1 MDVFKTEFLKSY
13 LAAGLGAMS
22 KRDIDALVISL
33 LDEYGFDDMIP
44 LKNLTNHQMSIKLR
58 TPVSRIKSLRYEAA
72 LKYTGAGEISVKEN
86 LLKII
91 AKSSFDVERGK
102 VSFVIED
109 AFTQQW
115 LQGLLKANNLV
126 VDTSFNSEIVKVDS
140 DGLCD
145 VLAMLFN
152 VDTANEFRANIER
165 LKTKQGKLTFAEAKM
180 EFLKG
185 AANGLGNTATNFS
198 ISALLAL
205 VPG

>member
-1 MDVFKTEFLKSY
+1 MDGFKSKFLKSY

-44 LKNLTNHQMSIKLR
+44 LKNLNNHQMSIKLKA
-58 TPVSRIKSLRYEAA
+58 PVSRIKSLRYEAA
-72 LKYTGAGEISVKEN
+72 LKYTSDGEISVKEN

-91 AKSSFDVERGK
+91 AKSSFDVERNK

-109 AFTQQW
+109 AFTQHW
-115 LQGLLKANNLV
+115 LQGLLKDNNLV
-126 VDTSFNSEIVKVDS
+126 VDTSFNNEIVKVDS
-140 DGLCD
+140 NGLCD

-152 VDTANEFRANIER
+152 ADTASEFRANIEK

-185 AANGLGNTATNFS
+185 AANGLGNTAANFS
-198 ISALLAL
+198 GSTLLAL
-205 VPG
+205 VSG